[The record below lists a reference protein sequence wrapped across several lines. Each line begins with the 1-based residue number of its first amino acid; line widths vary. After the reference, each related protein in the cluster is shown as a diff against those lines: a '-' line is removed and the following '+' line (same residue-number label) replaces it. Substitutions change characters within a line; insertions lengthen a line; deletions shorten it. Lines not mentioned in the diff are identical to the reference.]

1 MALYDYE
8 KRNRGWWLGW
18 LVVVGGVCL
27 QTHEGG
33 LCIQQR
39 RSSHPS
45 GNYSVGKGRHS
56 VFGGDGLMLQITV
69 IHLRTT

>member
-1 MALYDYE
+1 M
-8 KRNRGWWLGW
+8 
-18 LVVVGGVCL
+18 VGGVCL
-27 QTHEGG
+27 RTNEGD

-39 RSSHPS
+39 HSSHPS